1 MKYVQIFIALA
12 VIMIACKQPVKLQEG
27 VTVYGED
34 FKVENAMTFDQV
46 MDKLKTEES
55 LETVMKVKVEK
66 VCKMKG
72 CWMTAVD
79 PNGGEEEFFV
89 KFKDYGFFVPIDFV
103 DDGPKEVMIKGNAY
117 VETTSV
123 DELRHYAEDEGKSK
137 EEIEEINE
145 AEVQYKFM
153 ASGVKRL

>member
-1 MKYVQIFIALA
+1 MKLLQVLFVFS
-12 VIMIACKQPVKLQEG
+12 VIMFACQQPVKLQEG

-34 FKVENAMTFDQV
+34 FAVERVQSFDEV
-46 MDKLKTEES
+46 LETLKTAES
-55 LETVMKVKVEK
+55 TETVMKVRVEK

-103 DDGPKEVMIKGNAY
+103 DDGPKEVLIKGSAY

-137 EEIEEINE
+137 EEIALITEPQ
-145 AEVQYKFM
+145 VQYKFM